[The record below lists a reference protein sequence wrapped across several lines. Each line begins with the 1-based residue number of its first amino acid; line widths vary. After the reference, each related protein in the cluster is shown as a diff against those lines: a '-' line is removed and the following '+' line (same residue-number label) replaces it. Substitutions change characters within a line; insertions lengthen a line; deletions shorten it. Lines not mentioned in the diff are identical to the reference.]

1 MSVTLELAE
10 KVENRLTIHAKR
22 LGLTLPEFAT
32 QVMGRIADYSTP
44 SETAESIDE
53 ILAPFRKQV
62 AESGMSEDEL
72 DAFFQEVRQEVW
84 DEQHQHGKVA

>member
-1 MSVTLELAE
+1 MTLTLELPDKAE
-10 KVENRLTIHAKR
+10 GPLTLRAKR
-22 LGLTLPEFAT
+22 QGMTLPEFAAE
-32 QVMGRIADYSTP
+32 VMGRLAEDTP
-44 SETAESIDE
+44 DATVETIDE

>member
-1 MSVTLELAE
+1 MNLTLELPDM
-10 KVENRLTIHAKR
+10 VESRLTLRAKQR
-22 LGLTLPEFAT
+22 GMTLPEFAME
-32 QVMGRIADYSTP
+32 VMERLAEDTP
-44 SETAESIDE
+44 EAAVESIDQ

-84 DEQHQHGKVA
+84 DEQQGKAA